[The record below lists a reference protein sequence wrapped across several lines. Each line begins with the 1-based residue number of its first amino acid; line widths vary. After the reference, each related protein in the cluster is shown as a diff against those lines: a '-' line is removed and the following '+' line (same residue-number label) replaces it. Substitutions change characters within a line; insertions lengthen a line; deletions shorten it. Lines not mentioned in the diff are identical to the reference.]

1 MMAFRQSLINDPNFN
16 FQNPSTRQSM
26 QKCVPLL
33 QNASFAGQRSQEDEI
48 ELNDNLLEIA
58 QCLRDAGFD
67 AKDPDFSGGRGQV
80 FQSMLGHLSPDRES
94 FQEAMAQCSEAIFGN
109 DASEGPGRP
118 RGIGGR
124 PPGR

>member
-1 MMAFRQSLINDPNFN
+1 
-16 FQNPSTRQSM
+16 M
-26 QKCVPLL
+26 QKCVPIL

-67 AKDPDFSGGRGQV
+67 AKDPDFSGGRRQA

-109 DASEGPGRP
+109 ERNGAPGRP
-118 RGIGGR
+118 GGGR
-124 PPGR
+124 PPRR